1 LKFECPTLA
10 VFKAGGFNFSDGVV
24 NFNRPEIR
32 MDRFA
37 RGQFQVGYEARVD
50 VGALRQKR
58 IANAQ
63 RRREEAQLD
72 ALLVWKDENVRY
84 LTDLRP
90 QLIAGKTTALNG
102 ALLIA
107 DHPPILFCSGGERDR
122 AERTMP
128 WITEVHT
135 IPIIEERSLIE
146 GFVRAILSPVL
157 QKHALMGARIGMDE
171 ANTNLVQFISK
182 YLPEVRIEDG
192 DTPMQQARKI
202 KLPEEIALLE
212 EATALADAVTA
223 SAVAAIAEGVRE
235 CDVAGEAMRTLFRLG
250 GEYAHVMTP
259 FVASGEHMSP
269 PHRIS
274 SDKLIRNGDLV
285 FIDIGANWN
294 GYFGDVARTTICGK
308 PSRRQQ
314 EIFTAVYEALRAGIA
329 KMRPGCTNQDAAQ
342 AIIQTAEKYNLGK
355 RFLSLFIGHGV
366 GIGANEPPY
375 IGETL
380 PGAPVYEF
388 QPGMVFAV
396 EPLIWVEGVRGG
408 GGVRLE
414 EMVLITDGDAHV
426 MSRAPFEERLLL
438 I

>member
-1 LKFECPTLA
+1 
-10 VFKAGGFNFSDGVV
+10 
-24 NFNRPEIR
+24 

-37 RGQFQVGYEARVD
+37 RGQFQVAYEARVD

-58 IANAQ
+58 VANAQ
-63 RRREEAQLD
+63 RTRDDAQLD

-102 ALLIA
+102 ALLIP
-107 DHPPILFCSGGERDR
+107 DHQPILFCSGGERDR
-122 AERTMP
+122 ADRTMP
-128 WITEVHT
+128 WITEIHT

-146 GFVRAILSPVL
+146 GFVRSILSPVL
-157 QKHALMGARIGMDE
+157 EKHGLLRARIGMDE
-171 ANTNLVQFISK
+171 ANTSLVQFISK

-192 DTPMQQARKI
+192 DTPMQQARRI
-202 KLPEEIALLE
+202 KFPEEIAMIE

-223 SAVAAIAEGVRE
+223 SGVAAIAEGVRE

-294 GYFGDVARTTICGK
+294 GYFGDVARTSICGK
-308 PSRRQQ
+308 PSRQQQ

-329 KMRPGCTNQDAAQ
+329 KMRPGCTNQDATQ
-342 AIIQTAEKYNLGK
+342 AILQTAEKYNLGK

-426 MSRAPFEERLLL
+426 MSRAPFEEKLLL
-438 I
+438 S

>member
-1 LKFECPTLA
+1 MK
-10 VFKAGGFNFSDGVV
+10 
-24 NFNRPEIR
+24 PEDR

-37 RGQFQVGYEARVD
+37 RGPFQVAYEARVD
-50 VGALRQKR
+50 IGALQQKR

-63 RRREEAQLD
+63 RQREEAQLD

-102 ALLIA
+102 ALLTA

-122 AERTMP
+122 ADRTMP
-128 WITEVHT
+128 WITDIHT
-135 IPIIEERSLIE
+135 IPIIEERSLID
-146 GFVRAILSPVL
+146 GFVRAILLPVL
-157 QKHALMGARIGMDE
+157 QKHGLTRARIGMDE
-171 ANTNLVQFISK
+171 ANTSVMQLIGK
-182 YLPEVRIEDG
+182 HLPEVRLEDG
-192 DTPMQQARKI
+192 DTPMQLARRI
-202 KLPEEIALLE
+202 KLPEEIAMLE

-223 SAVAAIAEGVRE
+223 SGVAAIAEGVRE

-308 PSRRQQ
+308 PSRQQQ

-329 KMRPGCTNQDAAQ
+329 KMRPGCTNQDATQ
-342 AIIQTAEKYNLGK
+342 AIIQTAEKYKLGK

-380 PGAPVYEF
+380 PGASVYEF

-438 I
+438 S